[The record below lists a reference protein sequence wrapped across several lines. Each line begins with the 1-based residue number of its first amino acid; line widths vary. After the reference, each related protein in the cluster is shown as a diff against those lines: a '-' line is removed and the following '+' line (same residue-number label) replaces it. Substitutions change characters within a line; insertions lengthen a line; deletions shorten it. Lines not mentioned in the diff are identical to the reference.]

1 MANPQKEDGHVDI
14 ANEIA
19 EHFAMLNLSPYEWRI
34 LWVILRKTY
43 GWNKKSDH
51 ISLSQFQKFTNI
63 PSQHVARTISQLLDK
78 NLIIKKNGSLVME
91 YGFQKDYERWNTLP
105 VQVLPT
111 EVVPTK
117 VLPVQVLPAEA
128 LGTTSAGSP
137 LEPTGT
143 TSTGS
148 HNNHINNNIQKT
160 YIEPNLGE
168 FKNVK
173 LTQEELDKLIKKFG
187 KEITNDKIEE
197 LSIGIESKG
206 YKVKNY
212 YATILSWDRKH
223 KKDLAFANVN
233 KPTYKQPLHQYK
245 YSGEE
250 DESTITAP

>member
-117 VLPVQVLPAEA
+117 
-128 LGTTSAGSP
+128 
-137 LEPTGT
+137 
-143 TSTGS
+143 
-148 HNNHINNNIQKT
+148 
-160 YIEPNLGE
+160 
-168 FKNVK
+168 
-173 LTQEELDKLIKKFG
+173 
-187 KEITNDKIEE
+187 
-197 LSIGIESKG
+197 
-206 YKVKNY
+206 
-212 YATILSWDRKH
+212 
-223 KKDLAFANVN
+223 
-233 KPTYKQPLHQYK
+233 
-245 YSGEE
+245 
-250 DESTITAP
+250 